1 VLLILERCLTMSSDW
16 VAGVDYATWA
26 TDETLKTLSGG
37 YLLQGESPRGMYER
51 LAQGAAKQLGK
62 PELEAIFFNLMWDN
76 KLCPASPICSN
87 FNSSRGLPISCNGIT
102 PDDNLMSIFNKN
114 TELAVLTKNGAG
126 VGIYLGNLRGR
137 GASIKGNGVSEGIV
151 PWSKLYDTS
160 TSICNQGGTRKG
172 ATALYLPITHPDV
185 EEFLLLR
192 RPTQEDNRRC
202 RNTNLA
208 VCITDAFME
217 ECKQPGPARELLK
230 KLYRERMETGEP
242 YIFFT
247 DNVNK
252 ANPEC
257 YKARGLDVNFS
268 NLCSEITLYSDSD
281 HSYICCLSSL
291 NLVNW
296 DKITDDDIYY
306 SIWFLD
312 AVLSE
317 YIEKASKIPG
327 MEAAVRSAVKGRA
340 VGLGVLGWHSLLQS
354 EGTAFGSF
362 RAKLLNRAVFKRIRE
377 QSERATKALAKEYG
391 EPEWCKGFGRRN
403 THLLAVAPT
412 VSNSVISGSVS
423 QGIEPITANAFAK
436 KTAKGVFISHNKYLK
451 VLLGSI
457 GKDTP
462 EVWTDI
468 ATKGGS
474 VQHLEFLS
482 AEQKE
487 VFLTAYEINQMHVI
501 DQAAERQQYID
512 QAQSLNLF
520 FTQDVDPRVF
530 HKIHWTA
537 WERGIKS
544 LYYCKTTTLIKG
556 DVASKE
562 DPECKACEG

>member
-1 VLLILERCLTMSSDW
+1 MMSKDIPVWMTSEGLTTLEGS
-16 VAGVDYATWA
+16 
-26 TDETLKTLSGG
+26 
-37 YLLQGESPRGMYER
+37 YLLPNETPRMMWQR
-51 LAQGAAKQLGK
+51 VSNAAAKQLDK
-62 PELEAIFFNLMWDN
+62 PELAEVFFNLFWDN
-76 KLCPASPICSN
+76 KLCGASPIISN
-87 FNSSRGLPISCNGIT
+87 MGTNKGLPISCNSIHPGDSIS
-102 PDDNLMSIFNKN
+102 SIFEKGS
-114 TELAVLTKNGAG
+114 ELAVLTKNGAG
-126 VGIYLGNLRGR
+126 VGIYIGDLRGR
-137 GASIKGNGVSEGIV
+137 GKTIKGNGTSEGIV
-151 PWSKLYDTS
+151 PWSKLYDQITASVSQGS
-160 TSICNQGGTRKG
+160 TRRG
-172 ATALYLPITHPDV
+172 ASALYLPVEHVDI
-185 EEFLLLR
+185 EEFLLIR

-202 RNTNLA
+202 RNTHIA
-208 VCITDAFME
+208 VSISDSFME
-217 ECKQPGPARELLK
+217 LCKKPGKERELLK
-230 KLYRERMETGEP
+230 KIYKERMETGEP
-242 YIFFT
+242 YLFFK

-257 YKARGLDVNFS
+257 YKANGLEVVTS
-268 NLCSEITLYSDSD
+268 NICNEIYLYTDPQ
-281 HSYICCLSSL
+281 HSLVCCLSSL

-296 DKITDDDIYY
+296 DKITNDDIYY

-354 EGTAFGSF
+354 EGTAFGSL
-362 RAKLLNRAVFKRIRE
+362 RAKILNRAVFKRIRE
-377 QSERATKALAKEYG
+377 QSERATKDLAKEYG
-391 EPEWCKGFGRRN
+391 EPEWCRGFGRRN
-403 THLLAVAPT
+403 THLMACAPT
-412 VSNSVISGSVS
+412 VSNSIISGSVS
-423 QGIEPITANAFAK
+423 QGIEPIAANAYAK

-451 VLLGSI
+451 VLLDSI

-474 VQHLEFLS
+474 VQHLDFLL

-512 QAQSLNLF
+512 QAQSVNLF
-520 FTQDVDPRVF
+520 FTQDVDPKFF

-537 WERGIKS
+537 WERGLKG
-544 LYYCKTTTLIKG
+544 LYYCRTTTLIKG

-562 DPECKACEG
+562 DPSCVSCQG